1 MRLIEMHSHTAGLLT
16 VIGDV
21 IHPVA
26 APDKKR
32 PTKINPLKT
41 AGFPVYGESTIR
53 PHPTKFGTPD
63 SISDI
68 FRPIQSDTRPPM
80 GLPRRAPSGTKAC
93 EQVIA
98 CRCNVIGF
106 HTARSSPLY

>member
-1 MRLIEMHSHTAGLLT
+1 MRLIEMCSHTAGLLT

-41 AGFPVYGESTIR
+41 AGFPVYGESKIR
-53 PHPTKFGTPD
+53 HQPTKFGTPA

-68 FRPIQSDTRPPM
+68 FRPIQSDTRPPI
-80 GLPRRAPSGTKAC
+80 GLPRKAPSGTKAC
-93 EQVIA
+93 EQVI
-98 CRCNVIGF
+98 VIVC
-106 HTARSSPLY
+106 HVM